1 MRTPDTIAPVG
12 YGLELPA
19 WAGGWVPDF
28 TADTV
33 AGIDFGEVR
42 EQMGLKPD
50 EPLHGIFDLDR
61 TLRGMRHDKLA
72 DGVAENL
79 GAQVADGRL
88 TSVAIATN
96 SRHNVDHFGPQLG
109 EGVHTFTRAD
119 TGFAKPSVQFFEHI
133 ADVRGIRKDGIVM
146 VGDMCLRDVAFAH
159 RARLAGMNVVSVLV
173 KPLVGP
179 EHGGDYAV
187 GRYLD
192 RAALWVGSRVLGKMP
207 RSA

>member
-61 TLRGMRHDKLA
+61 TLRGMAQDKVA

-79 GAQVADGRL
+79 GAQVEDGRL
-88 TSVAIATN
+88 TSVTLATN
-96 SRHNVDHFGPQLG
+96 SRSNVEHFGPQLG
-109 EGVHTFTRAD
+109 DGVHTFTRYD
-119 TGFAKPSVQFFEHI
+119 TGYAKPSRQLFEHI
-133 ADVRGIRKDGIVM
+133 VDVRGIRGDDIVM
-146 VGDMCLRDVAFAH
+146 VGDMCLRDVMFAY
-159 RARLAGMNVVSVLV
+159 RARQAGLHVVSILV

-192 RAALWVGSRVLGKMP
+192 RAALWVGSRVLGKIP